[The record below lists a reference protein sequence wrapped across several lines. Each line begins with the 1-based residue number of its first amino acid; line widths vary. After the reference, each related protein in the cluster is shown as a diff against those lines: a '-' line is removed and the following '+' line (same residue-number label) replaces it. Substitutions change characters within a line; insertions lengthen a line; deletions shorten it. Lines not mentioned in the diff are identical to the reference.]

1 VWRELGPGGF
11 LRFCSIT
18 AGTPIVSV
26 VNTFFWGLTLAWE
39 LGEPAFIRVLFPPWL
54 FYPAMMSLFFGN
66 AAMIYCGLVAA
77 RMDRN
82 PRLLGACLLV
92 PAYWVLMSVAA
103 VKAFVQLVFQPSYW
117 EKTVH
122 GLDSRPD
129 GHLVAQAG
137 ILGP

>member
-1 VWRELGPGGF
+1 
-11 LRFCSIT
+11 
-18 AGTPIVSV
+18 
-26 VNTFFWGLTLAWE
+26 
-39 LGEPAFIRVLFPPWL
+39 
-54 FYPAMMSLFFGN
+54 
-66 AAMIYCGLVAA
+66 MIYCGLVAA

-129 GHLVAQAG
+129 DDLVAPTG
-137 ILGP
+137 TLGP